1 MIKLLKKWLK
11 ILNSMCMSGIHY
23 LEEEIV
29 EKNSTTNE
37 EDKDEIDPKYICYY
51 SDLPSVLNYQ
61 KEEDE

>member
-29 EKNSTTNE
+29 EE
-37 EDKDEIDPKYICYY
+37 ENNDEVDPKYICYY
-51 SDLPSVLNYQ
+51 SNLPSVLNYQ
-61 KEEDE
+61 EEDDDE